1 MGGFKMK
8 ILITGAK
15 GFLGRNLVAEL
26 SHQDNIELFEYD
38 LDTPSELLEEWTN
51 EVEFVFH
58 LAGVNRPENQEDF
71 MKGNFGFTSELLDLL
86 KKNNNK
92 SPIVLASSIQ
102 ATRENEYGR
111 SKKAGEDLL
120 LSYSL
125 SENVPVYVYRFSN
138 LFGKWSRPNYNTVV
152 ATFCHNIARE
162 IDIQIDNPDAEI
174 ELCYIDDVIEEMKLA
189 LIGKGHEK
197 DGYYFVPTLHRI
209 TIGKLAEIIRSF
221 KSSRT
226 DLTVANMSDPFLK
239 KLYSTYLS
247 FLPEDQFSY
256 PLKMNIDARGSF
268 TEFLRTPDR
277 GQVSINI
284 SKPGITKG
292 QHWHH
297 TKNEK
302 FLVVS
307 GTGVIRFR
315 KVATD
320 EVLEYFVSGENL
332 EVVDIPVGYT
342 HNIENIGDTDMV
354 TVMWVNEAF
363 DPNRPDTYF
372 EEV

>member
-1 MGGFKMK
+1 MK

-26 SHQDNIELFEYD
+26 SRQDNIELFEYD

-92 SPIVLASSIQ
+92 SPIVLSSSIQ

-162 IDIQIDNPDAEI
+162 IDIQINNPDAEI

-189 LIGKGHEK
+189 LIGNGHEK
-197 DGYYFVPTLHRI
+197 DGYYFVPTYQVLQ
-209 TIGKLAEIIRSF
+209 KA
-221 KSSRT
+221 
-226 DLTVANMSDPFLK
+226 FL
-239 KLYSTYLS
+239 
-247 FLPEDQFSY
+247 
-256 PLKMNIDARGSF
+256 N
-268 TEFLRTPDR
+268 
-277 GQVSINI
+277 
-284 SKPGITKG
+284 
-292 QHWHH
+292 HH
-297 TKNEK
+297 
-302 FLVVS
+302 F
-307 GTGVIRFR
+307 
-315 KVATD
+315 
-320 EVLEYFVSGENL
+320 Y
-332 EVVDIPVGYT
+332 
-342 HNIENIGDTDMV
+342 
-354 TVMWVNEAF
+354 
-363 DPNRPDTYF
+363 
-372 EEV
+372 